1 MAAPAGRAAAD
12 GGTDAGERREV
23 ARVVRLHR
31 SAVRAGA
38 AGKPAAAA
46 KRATEA
52 LRLLGWPGAEPSRPA
67 LAARL
72 LLTLAHAEA
81 EQGRTELGLELLDR
95 AETLADLADV
105 GTVLQQRGLLLL
117 RVGEID
123 AALKLLDAAVPVLQE
138 HGEPAVLART
148 LLNRGVVHLTA
159 GRVRLARADLLL
171 CRELAGAHGLDLLAA
186 KVEHNLGY
194 CALAGGDVPAALQT
208 FDTAADSL
216 RRLRAD
222 GFLAISMLDRA
233 RALLGAGLDTA
244 AAEDLDRS
252 IELLKRHRLSQD
264 LGEAELAR
272 AQAALGSGDLAAAAL
287 WSARA
292 RARFTRRRNRAWA
305 ALAASLQV
313 RVDLASAARTQAAA
327 PVQPPPATGP
337 VQAPPST
344 TPVQAVGLVQ
354 PRPAAA
360 RTQPPTA
367 FGPVQPPPATGPARP
382 RPASGEPAPPA
393 DPDQPPATRPAMPQL
408 APGEPAPG
416 NPDQPPA
423 TGPTRALL
431 AHGEPTPAA
440 DPDQPPA
447 TRPAR
452 PQHGPGGP
460 AAAANPDQ
468 PPATGPGRRSAAAAD
483 SVQPATISS
492 DVQPESNGSRV
503 GVVSGVHQ
511 PKNPNRRK
519 LLAVARRATR
529 LAATLRGLGLRHDA
543 GSAELLAL
551 RAKVAAGDTPPAE
564 QRAPARRAL
573 AADVPLDVRLLH
585 RLTRAELHRAD
596 GRPRAA
602 LDELRK
608 GLVTLQE
615 HRRRFGS
622 LELQSSV
629 AALGAD
635 LGAYGLD
642 ISWSLG
648 PPSLVFNWS
657 ERSRAQS
664 FRIRSVLPPQDPQ
677 IAEALAEL
685 RQLRRAVRLGELEG
699 RPEPLLRARCA
710 DLEQSIRRHGWWA
723 GDTEESHGAATH
735 TEVAA
740 ELARAGRCMVS
751 YLVRR
756 DRLHALVLAGGAITS
771 VELGPYAPVAESVR
785 RLLSDLDT
793 AADRRLPA
801 KLAAVVR
808 ASADR
813 QAATLDQALIA
824 PVLAAL
830 GPHDVVV
837 VPTRQLAVLPW
848 GLLPSLRGRPVAVA
862 PSASVWLAAR
872 TAANAVTTGAPL
884 LVAGPDLVHAD
895 AEIDAIARLYPR
907 GRVLRGADATATS
920 VLAGMDAAPVVHV
933 AAHGHHDT
941 QNVLFS
947 RLELGDGPLLAYE
960 LQRLGTA
967 PGQVVLSACDVGR
980 AVVRAGDELV
990 GFTAAL
996 LHAGTANVVASVA
1009 RIPDELGPAVMAH
1022 HHRAVA
1028 LGVSPARALADL
1040 PEATPFVCFGAG

>member
-1 MAAPAGRAAAD
+1 MSATDPARLA
-12 GGTDAGERREV
+12 

-38 AGKPAAAA
+38 AGHPATAA
-46 KRATEA
+46 RHATDA
-52 LRLLGWPGAEPSRPA
+52 LRLLGWPGAEPSTPG

-81 EQGRTELGLELLDR
+81 EQGRTELGIELLDR
-95 AETLADLADV
+95 AETLADLTDV

-159 GRVRLARADLLL
+159 GRVRLARADLRL
-171 CRELAGAHGLDLLAA
+171 CRDLAGTHGLDLLAA

-194 CALAGGDVPAALQT
+194 CALAGGDVPTALQT

-216 RRLRAD
+216 RRLGAD
-222 GFLAISMLDRA
+222 GFLAISMLDRS
-233 RALLGAGLDTA
+233 RALLGAGLDTT
-244 AAEDLDRS
+244 AAEELDQA

-272 AQAALGSGDLAAAAL
+272 AQAALGSGDLTAAAL

-305 ALAASLQV
+305 ALAALLQV
-313 RVDLASAARTQAAA
+313 RVDLATATRVDPTTVRDDRAAAATAHVGPTASRGPAVAAHTDAARPTAARDDPAA
-327 PVQPPPATGP
+327 PGRLDGGAI
-337 VQAPPST
+337 AR
-344 TPVQAVGLVQ
+344 VGGGAG
-354 PRPAAA
+354 R
-360 RTQPPTA
+360 
-367 FGPVQPPPATGPARP
+367 
-382 RPASGEPAPPA
+382 
-393 DPDQPPATRPAMPQL
+393 
-408 APGEPAPG
+408 
-416 NPDQPPA
+416 
-423 TGPTRALL
+423 
-431 AHGEPTPAA
+431 
-440 DPDQPPA
+440 
-447 TRPAR
+447 
-452 PQHGPGGP
+452 GGP
-460 AAAANPDQ
+460 ADGGGGGAAGGGGRALVVH
-468 PPATGPGRRSAAAAD
+468 PPRKEQRR
-483 SVQPATISS
+483 
-492 DVQPESNGSRV
+492 RLL
-503 GVVSGVHQ
+503 GVE
-511 PKNPNRRK
+511 
-519 LLAVARRATR
+519 RRAAR
-529 LAATLRGLGLRHDA
+529 LAGALRDLGLRHDA
-543 GSAELLAL
+543 GSAELLAV
-551 RAKVAAGDTPPAE
+551 RARVAAGDSPSGE
-564 QRAPARRAL
+564 QRAPARRPPR
-573 AADVPLDVRLLH
+573 ADVPLDLRLLH

-596 GRPRAA
+596 GRLRAA

-608 GLVTLQE
+608 GLATLQE

-629 AALGAD
+629 ASLGAD
-635 LGAYGLD
+635 LGACGLD

-685 RQLRRAVRLGELEG
+685 RQLRRAVRLAELEG
-699 RPEPLLRARCA
+699 RAEPLLRARCGE
-710 DLEQSIRRHGWWA
+710 LEQTIRRQGWWA
-723 GDTEESHGAATH
+723 GDTEEGHGAATDA
-735 TEVAA
+735 EVTA

-751 YLVRR
+751 YLIRR
-756 DRLHALVLAGGAITS
+756 DRLHALVLAGGVITS
-771 VELGPYAPVAESVR
+771 VELGAYAPVAEAVR

-793 AADRRLPA
+793 AADRRLPP

-813 QAATLDQALIA
+813 QAATLDRALIA

-830 GPHDVVV
+830 GTRDVVL

-848 GLLPSLRGRPVAVA
+848 GLLPSLRGRPVTVA

-872 TAANAVTTGAPL
+872 AACSTGSAATGAPL

-895 AEIDAIARLYPR
+895 AEIDAIAALYPG
-907 GRVLRGADATATS
+907 GRVLRGAAATATT
-920 VLAGMDAAPVVHV
+920 VLAGMDGAPVVHV

-980 AVVRAGDELV
+980 AVVRAGDELA

-1022 HHRAVA
+1022 YHRAVA

>member
-1 MAAPAGRAAAD
+1 MRVAMPGADAAAAEPREVVRAA
-12 GGTDAGERREV
+12 
-23 ARVVRLHR
+23 RLHK

-38 AGKPAAAA
+38 AGQPATAAR
-46 KRATEA
+46 RATEA
-52 LRLLGWPGAEPSRPA
+52 LWLLGWPEGEPSRPA

-81 EQGRTELGLELLDR
+81 EQGSTDLGLALLDR
-95 AETLADLADV
+95 AETLADLTDV

-117 RVGEID
+117 RVGQID

-159 GRVRLARADLLL
+159 GRVRLARADLRL
-171 CRELAGAHGLDLLAA
+171 CRDLAVAHGLDLLAA

-216 RRLRAD
+216 RRLGAD

-244 AAEDLDRS
+244 AADELDHA
-252 IELLKRHRLSQD
+252 IDLLKRHRLSQD

-272 AQAALGSGDLAAAAL
+272 AQAALGSGDLTAAAL

-305 ALAASLQV
+305 ALAAALQV
-313 RVDLASAARTQAAA
+313 RVDLAAATQPPPVTDLPRPAPSAPAAA
-327 PVQPPPATGP
+327 PPSPAEP
-337 VQAPPST
+337 
-344 TPVQAVGLVQ
+344 
-354 PRPAAA
+354 
-360 RTQPPTA
+360 
-367 FGPVQPPPATGPARP
+367 
-382 RPASGEPAPPA
+382 PAPPA
-393 DPDQPPATRPAMPQL
+393 APPPPVPTAAQPSPVAAASRTAKT
-408 APGEPAPG
+408 AETAH
-416 NPDQPPA
+416 
-423 TGPTRALL
+423 PTT
-431 AHGEPTPAA
+431 TPAA
-440 DPDQPPA
+440 
-447 TRPAR
+447 
-452 PQHGPGGP
+452 
-460 AAAANPDQ
+460 
-468 PPATGPGRRSAAAAD
+468 
-483 SVQPATISS
+483 
-492 DVQPESNGSRV
+492 
-503 GVVSGVHQ
+503 
-511 PKNPNRRK
+511 RRK
-519 LLAVARRATR
+519 LLAVARRATL

-551 RAKVAAGDTPPAE
+551 RARIAAGDTPTAE
-564 QRAPARRAL
+564 HRTAARRVL
-573 AADVPLDVRLLH
+573 PGDVPLDTHLLR

-602 LDELRK
+602 LQELRK
-608 GLVTLQE
+608 GLATLQE

-642 ISWSLG
+642 ISWDLG

-677 IAEALAEL
+677 VAEALAEL
-685 RQLRRAVRLGELEG
+685 RQLRRAVRLAELEG
-699 RPEPLLRARCA
+699 RAEPLLRARCA
-710 DLEQSIRRHGWWA
+710 ELEQAIRRQGWWA
-723 GDTEESHGAATH
+723 GHTEEGHGAATGA
-735 TEVAA
+735 EVLA
-740 ELARAGRCMVS
+740 ELARAGRCMVT

-756 DRLHALVLAGGAITS
+756 DRLHALVLAGGSITS
-771 VELGPYAPVAESVR
+771 VELGAYLPVAETVR

-793 AADRRLPA
+793 AADQRLPA
-801 KLAAVVR
+801 RLAAVVR

-813 QAATLDQALIA
+813 QAAALDQALIA

-830 GPHDVVV
+830 GDHDVVL

-848 GLLPSLRGRPVAVA
+848 GLLPSLRRRPVSVA

-872 TAANAVTTGAPL
+872 TVDNAAAKGVPL

-895 AEIDAIARLYPR
+895 AEIDAIAALYPH
-907 GRVLRGADATATS
+907 GRVLRGGAATATG
-920 VLAGMDAAPVVHV
+920 VLAGMDAAQVVHV

-967 PGQVVLSACDVGR
+967 PAQVVLSACDVGR

-1009 RIPDELGPAVMAH
+1009 RIPDELGPKVMAH
-1022 HHRAVA
+1022 YHRAVA
-1028 LGVSPARALADL
+1028 AGVSPARALADL

>member
-1 MAAPAGRAAAD
+1 
-12 GGTDAGERREV
+12 V
-23 ARVVRLHR
+23 ARIVRLHQ

-38 AGKPAAAA
+38 AGKPATAAR
-46 KRATEA
+46 RATEA
-52 LRLLGWPGAEPSRPA
+52 LRMLGWPEGEPTLPG

-81 EQGRTELGLELLDR
+81 EQGRTELGLDLLDR
-95 AETLADLADV
+95 AEALAELADV

-148 LLNRGVVHLTA
+148 LLNRGVLHLTA
-159 GRVRLARADLLL
+159 GRVRPARADLRL
-171 CRELAGAHGLDLLAA
+171 CGNLAGGHGLDLVAA

-194 CALAGGDVPAALQT
+194 CALVGGDVPAALQT
-208 FDTAADSL
+208 FDSAADSY

-222 GFLAISMLDRA
+222 GFLAIIMLDRA
-233 RALLGAGLDTA
+233 RALLGAGLATA
-244 AAEDLDRS
+244 AAEDLDQAVG
-252 IELLKRHRLSQD
+252 LLKRHRLSQD

-272 AQAALGSGDLAAAAL
+272 AQAALGSGDLAAAAA

-305 ALAASLQV
+305 ALAALLQA
-313 RVDLASAARTQAAA
+313 RVDLAALLRPAPPDAAHLVQPAALAQPAAPAHLAQPGAAPAQPADRLGQTSPQPAALLAQPAAPLAQPAAHLAQPATPLAQPGTVAQPTAPRAQPAA
-327 PVQPPPATGP
+327 PVAQP
-337 VQAPPST
+337 T
-344 TPVQAVGLVQ
+344 TPLVQ
-354 PRPAAA
+354 PAA
-360 RTQPPTA
+360 R
-367 FGPVQPPPATGPARP
+367 
-382 RPASGEPAPPA
+382 
-393 DPDQPPATRPAMPQL
+393 
-408 APGEPAPG
+408 
-416 NPDQPPA
+416 
-423 TGPTRALL
+423 
-431 AHGEPTPAA
+431 
-440 DPDQPPA
+440 
-447 TRPAR
+447 
-452 PQHGPGGP
+452 
-460 AAAANPDQ
+460 
-468 PPATGPGRRSAAAAD
+468 RR
-483 SVQPATISS
+483 
-492 DVQPESNGSRV
+492 
-503 GVVSGVHQ
+503 
-511 PKNPNRRK
+511 

-529 LAATLRGLGLRHDA
+529 LAATLNGLGLRHDA

-551 RAKVAAGDTPPAE
+551 RARVAAGDTPPPQE
-564 QRAPARRAL
+564 RTPARRRPTGDA
-573 AADVPLDVRLLH
+573 PLDARLLH

-629 AALGAD
+629 AALGGD
-635 LGAYGLD
+635 LGACGLD

-648 PPSLVFNWS
+648 PPELVFNWS

-664 FRIRSVLPPQDPQ
+664 FRIRSVLPPQDPL

-685 RQLRRAVRLGELEG
+685 RQVRRAVRLAELEG
-699 RPEPLLRARCA
+699 RPEPQLRARCA
-710 DLEQSIRRHGWWA
+710 ELEQGIRRHGWWA
-723 GDTEESHGAATH
+723 GDTEEGHGGATYAQ
-735 TEVAA
+735 VAA

-751 YLVRR
+751 FLVRR
-756 DRLHALVLAGGAITS
+756 DRLHALVLAGGAIDS

-793 AADRRLPA
+793 AADRRLPP
-801 KLAAVVR
+801 KLSAVVR

-830 GPHDVVV
+830 GPHDVVI

-848 GLLPSLRGRPVAVA
+848 GLLPSLRGRPVSVA

-872 TAANAVTTGAPL
+872 TAGSCVAQGAPL
-884 LVAGPDLVHAD
+884 LVAGPDLAHAD
-895 AEIDAIARLYPR
+895 VEIDAIAALYPR
-907 GRVLRGADATATS
+907 GRVLRGAAATATG
-920 VLAGMDAAPVVHV
+920 VLAGMDAASVVHV

-996 LHAGTANVVASVA
+996 LHAGTPNVVASVA

-1022 HHRAVA
+1022 YHRAVA
-1028 LGVSPARALADL
+1028 LGVSPARALASL

>member
-1 MAAPAGRAAAD
+1 MRSASRD
-12 GGTDAGERREV
+12 GSTSERREV
-23 ARVVRLHR
+23 ARVVRLHQ

-159 GRVRLARADLLL
+159 GRVRLARADLRL

-327 PVQPPPATGP
+327 PAQPPPAGQ
-337 VQAPPST
+337 VESAP
-344 TPVQAVGLVQ
+344 AVAG
-354 PRPAAA
+354 RSSGATAAA
-360 RTQPPTA
+360 
-367 FGPVQPPPATGPARP
+367 
-382 RPASGEPAPPA
+382 
-393 DPDQPPATRPAMPQL
+393 
-408 APGEPAPG
+408 
-416 NPDQPPA
+416 
-423 TGPTRALL
+423 
-431 AHGEPTPAA
+431 
-440 DPDQPPA
+440 
-447 TRPAR
+447 
-452 PQHGPGGP
+452 
-460 AAAANPDQ
+460 
-468 PPATGPGRRSAAAAD
+468 
-483 SVQPATISS
+483 VQPAASS
-492 DVQPESNGSRV
+492 GDVRPATDGSRV
-503 GVVSGVHQ
+503 GVASGVHQ
-511 PKNPNRRK
+511 PENPNRRK
-519 LLAVARRATR
+519 LLTVARRATR
-529 LAATLRGLGLRHDA
+529 LAATLRELGLRHDA

-551 RAKVAAGDTPPAE
+551 RARVAAGDTPPAE
-564 QRAPARRAL
+564 QRAPVRRAL

-635 LGAYGLD
+635 LGACGLD

-664 FRIRSVLPPQDPQ
+664 FRIRSVLPPHDPQ

-699 RPEPLLRARCA
+699 RPEPQLRARCA

-735 TEVAA
+735 AEVTA

-801 KLAAVVR
+801 KLSAVVR

-824 PVLAAL
+824 PVRAAL

-872 TAANAVTTGAPL
+872 TAANSVTTGAPL

-895 AEIDAIARLYPR
+895 AEIEAIARLYPG
-907 GRVLRGADATATS
+907 GRVLRGAEATATS

-1022 HHRAVA
+1022 YHRAVA

>member
-1 MAAPAGRAAAD
+1 M
-12 GGTDAGERREV
+12 
-23 ARVVRLHR
+23 RLHR
-31 SAVRAGA
+31 SAVKAGA
-38 AGKPAAAA
+38 AGKPATAARHA
-46 KRATEA
+46 AEA
-52 LRLLGWPGAEPSRPA
+52 LRLLGWPDGEPSAPA

-81 EQGRTELGLELLDR
+81 EQGRTDRGLELLDR

-117 RVGEID
+117 RRGEID

-138 HGEPAVLART
+138 HGEPTVLART

-159 GRVRLARADLLL
+159 GRVRLARADLRQ
-171 CRELAGAHGLDLLAA
+171 CHDLAGTHGLDLLAA
-186 KVEHNLGY
+186 KAEHNLGY
-194 CALAGGDVPAALQT
+194 CALADGDVPAALQT

-216 RRLRAD
+216 RRLHAD
-222 GFLAISMLDRA
+222 GFLAISMLDRG

-244 AAEDLDRS
+244 AAEELDQS

-292 RARFTRRRNRAWA
+292 RARFTRRHNRAWA

-313 RVDLASAARTQAAA
+313 RVDLA
-327 PVQPPPATGP
+327 
-337 VQAPPST
+337 
-344 TPVQAVGLVQ
+344 
-354 PRPAAA
+354 AAA
-360 RTQPPTA
+360 RVTA
-367 FGPVQPPPATGPARP
+367 GADHAPEAT
-382 RPASGEPAPPA
+382 
-393 DPDQPPATRPAMPQL
+393 T
-408 APGEPAPG
+408 
-416 NPDQPPA
+416 
-423 TGPTRALL
+423 
-431 AHGEPTPAA
+431 
-440 DPDQPPA
+440 
-447 TRPAR
+447 
-452 PQHGPGGP
+452 
-460 AAAANPDQ
+460 
-468 PPATGPGRRSAAAAD
+468 
-483 SVQPATISS
+483 
-492 DVQPESNGSRV
+492 
-503 GVVSGVHQ
+503 
-511 PKNPNRRK
+511 RRK
-519 LLAVARRATR
+519 LLAVARQATR
-529 LAATLRGLGLRHDA
+529 LAATLRDLGLRHDA
-543 GSAELLAL
+543 GGADLLAL
-551 RAKVAAGDTPPAE
+551 RARIAAGDTPTAE
-564 QRAPARRAL
+564 QRVAARRVL
-573 AADVPLDVRLLH
+573 PADVPLDTRLLR

-596 GRPRAA
+596 GNPRPA
-602 LDELRK
+602 LDELHK
-608 GLVTLQE
+608 GLATLQE

-635 LGAYGLD
+635 LGTVGLD

-648 PPSLVFNWS
+648 PPGLVFNWS

-664 FRIRSVLPPQDPQ
+664 FRTRSVLPPQDPQ
-677 IAEALAEL
+677 VADALAEL
-685 RQLRRAVRLGELEG
+685 RQLRRAVRLAELEG
-699 RPEPLLRARCA
+699 RPEPLLRARCSE
-710 DLEQSIRRHGWWA
+710 LEQGIRRQGWWA
-723 GDTEESHGAATH
+723 ADTEEGHGAATDA
-735 TEVAA
+735 EVLA
-740 ELARAGRCMVS
+740 ELARAGQSMVT

-756 DRLHALVLAGGAITS
+756 DQLHALVLASGTITS
-771 VELGPYAPVAESVR
+771 VELGAYAPVAESVR

-793 AADRRLPA
+793 AADRRLPP

-813 QAATLDQALIA
+813 QATTLDQALIA
-824 PVLAAL
+824 PVRAAL
-830 GPHDVVV
+830 GTHDVIL

-848 GLLPSLRGRPVAVA
+848 GLLPSLRGRPVSVA

-872 TAANAVTTGAPL
+872 TADRTATTGSPL
-884 LVAGPDLVHAD
+884 LVAGPDLLHAD
-895 AEIDAIARLYPR
+895 AEIDAIAALYPR
-907 GRVLRGADATATS
+907 GRVLRGAAATATD

-1009 RIPDELGPAVMAH
+1009 RIPDELGPKVMAH
-1022 HHRAVA
+1022 YHRAVA
-1028 LGVSPARALADL
+1028 TGVTPARALADL

>member
-1 MAAPAGRAAAD
+1 MP
-12 GGTDAGERREV
+12 DAVPDPRVV
-23 ARVVRLHR
+23 ARAVRLHR

-38 AGKPAAAA
+38 AGQPATAAR
-46 KRATEA
+46 RATEA
-52 LRLLGWPGAEPSRPA
+52 LRLLGWPGDEPSTPA

-81 EQGRTELGLELLDR
+81 EQGRTDLGLELLDR
-95 AETLADLADV
+95 AESFADLTDV

-171 CRELAGAHGLDLLAA
+171 CRDLAGAHGLDLLAA

-194 CALAGGDVPAALQT
+194 CDLAGGDVPAALQT

-216 RRLRAD
+216 RRLGAD
-222 GFLAISMLDRA
+222 GFLAISMLDRG

-244 AAEDLDRS
+244 AAEELDQA

-272 AQAALGSGDLAAAAL
+272 AQAALGSGDLAAAAV

-313 RVDLASAARTQAAA
+313 RVDLA
-327 PVQPPPATGP
+327 
-337 VQAPPST
+337 
-344 TPVQAVGLVQ
+344 
-354 PRPAAA
+354 AAA
-360 RTQPPTA
+360 RTQLPLPPPA
-367 FGPVQPPPATGPARP
+367 AAPPPPATARP
-382 RPASGEPAPPA
+382 ATTPSLVPSAAAVPAASAAAGASSEAPSRTSSESSSNGASGLPAEA
-393 DPDQPPATRPAMPQL
+393 EATM
-408 APGEPAPG
+408 
-416 NPDQPPA
+416 
-423 TGPTRALL
+423 
-431 AHGEPTPAA
+431 AA
-440 DPDQPPA
+440 A
-447 TRPAR
+447 E
-452 PQHGPGGP
+452 
-460 AAAANPDQ
+460 AAAA
-468 PPATGPGRRSAAAAD
+468 AEVRAAARA
-483 SVQPATISS
+483 A
-492 DVQPESNGSRV
+492 
-503 GVVSGVHQ
+503 
-511 PKNPNRRK
+511 RRK

-529 LAATLRGLGLRHDA
+529 LAATLRELGLRHDA

-551 RAKVAAGDTPPAE
+551 RARVAAGDIPTVE
-564 QRAPARRAL
+564 QRVAARRTL
-573 AADVPLDVRLLH
+573 PADVPLDTHLLR

-596 GRPRAA
+596 GRAPAA

-608 GLVTLQE
+608 GLATLQE

-635 LGAYGLD
+635 LGTYGLD

-648 PPSLVFNWS
+648 PPNLVFNWS

-677 IAEALAEL
+677 AAEALAEL
-685 RQLRRAVRLGELEG
+685 RQLRRAVRLAELDG
-699 RPEPLLRARCA
+699 RPEPLLRTRCA
-710 DLEQSIRRHGWWA
+710 ELEQRIRRQGWWA
-723 GDTEESHGAATH
+723 GDTEERHGAATDAA
-735 TEVAA
+735 VLA
-740 ELARAGRCMVS
+740 ELAGAGQCMVS

-756 DRLHALVLAGGAITS
+756 DRLHALVLAGGTITS
-771 VELGPYAPVAESVR
+771 VELGAYAPVAESVR

-824 PVLAAL
+824 PVRAAL
-830 GPHDVVV
+830 GSHDVVL

-848 GLLPSLRGRPVAVA
+848 GLLPSLRRRPVAVA

-872 TAANAVTTGAPL
+872 TVDNAGATGAPL

-895 AEIDAIARLYPR
+895 AEIAAIAALYPQ
-907 GRVLRGADATATS
+907 GRVLRGAAATATS

-933 AAHGHHDT
+933 AAHGYHDT

-967 PGQVVLSACDVGR
+967 PSQVVLSACDVGR

-1009 RIPDELGPAVMAH
+1009 RIPDELGPKVMAH
-1022 HHRAVA
+1022 YHHAVA
-1028 LGVSPARALADL
+1028 AGVSPARALADL

>member
-1 MAAPAGRAAAD
+1 MAD
-12 GGTDAGERREV
+12 GGADAGERREV

-52 LRLLGWPGAEPSRPA
+52 LRLLGWPAEPSRPA

-159 GRVRLARADLLL
+159 GRVRLARADLRL

-194 CALAGGDVPAALQT
+194 CALAGGDVPVALQA

-244 AAEDLDRS
+244 AAEELDRS

-313 RVDLASAARTQAAA
+313 RVDLASAAHTQAAA
-327 PVQPPPATGP
+327 VPPPPATAP
-337 VQAPPST
+337 VQAPPAT
-344 TPVQAVGLVQ
+344 APVQAPPATAPVQAPPATAPVQAPPATAPVQAAGLVQ

-360 RTQPPTA
+360 RNQTPTA

-382 RPASGEPAPPA
+382 
-393 DPDQPPATRPAMPQL
+393 QL
-408 APGEPAPG
+408 APGEPAPATSPDQPATTG
-416 NPDQPPA
+416 PTPALFAPGKPSPAANPEQLPATRPARTQPGPGEPVAARNPDQPPA
-423 TGPTRALL
+423 TGPTRASV
-431 AHGEPTPAA
+431 
-440 DPDQPPA
+440 
-447 TRPAR
+447 
-452 PQHGPGGP
+452 
-460 AAAANPDQ
+460 AAAAF
-468 PPATGPGRRSAAAAD
+468 
-483 SVQPATISS
+483 VQPATISS

-551 RAKVAAGDTPPAE
+551 RARVAAGDTPPAE
-564 QRAPARRAL
+564 QRAPARRSL

-735 TEVAA
+735 TEVTA

-813 QAATLDQALIA
+813 QAATLDQALIT

-907 GRVLRGADATATS
+907 GRVLRGATATATS

-1009 RIPDELGPAVMAH
+1009 RIPDELGPAVMDH
-1022 HHRAVA
+1022 YHRAVA